1 MPISRYHSAPSAL
14 AITALLHDHAAS
26 SSEEVKHPLTV
37 SFCMFDDFCL
47 IASRILY
54 IYIYMKSLVIII
66 RTSSFA
72 ISY

>member
-54 IYIYMKSLVIII
+54 IYIYEII
-66 RTSSFA
+66 SHHH
-72 ISY
+72 